1 MTPPPRIR
9 VLIVDDS
16 AFARK
21 VLRLSLNSDP
31 RIEVVGS
38 AGDGLDALE
47 KIDELR
53 PDVVTLD
60 LVMPGLDGIGVLRAL
75 ATLAVR
81 PRVVLVTISDEDSE
95 LTVEALQLGAID
107 LVKKPTGLATDRLYE
122 MSGELVGRVIAA
134 AAARPLVLPPS
145 DVLPATP
152 RGKTVAGT
160 KVVVIGTSTG
170 GPQALTHV
178 LSALPAD
185 FPVPIAIAL
194 HIPGEYT
201 EALARRLSL
210 VSSLEVVEARDGER
224 CGRGRVVLA
233 RGGAHLTIEADGEG
247 FIARVSRQPST
258 TPYFPS
264 VDLLFASAAEAFRS
278 GVLGVVLTG
287 MGEDGLL
294 GARAIVAA
302 GGRMLTEAESSCV
315 VFGMPRAVKEAG
327 LSMGEARIDAMADQ
341 LVRSLSWAVE
351 NSS

>member
-21 VLRLSLNSDP
+21 VLRLSLSSDP

-47 KIDELR
+47 KIDALN

-60 LVMPGLDGIGVLRAL
+60 LVMPGLDGLGVLRAL
-75 ATLAVR
+75 SALAVR
-81 PRVVLVTISDEDSE
+81 PRVVLVTISGEDSE

-107 LVKKPTGLATDRLYE
+107 LVKKPTALATDRLYE
-122 MSGELVGRVIAA
+122 MSAELVARVIAA
-134 AAARPLVLPPS
+134 AGARPQVLPPEGAA
-145 DVLPATP
+145 PATV
-152 RGKTVAGT
+152 RGAVAGT
-160 KVVVIGTSTG
+160 QVVVIGTSTG

-178 LSALPAD
+178 LSRLPAD
-185 FPVPIAIAL
+185 FPVPVAIAL

-201 EALARRLSL
+201 EALAKRLSL
-210 VSSLEVVEARDGER
+210 VSALEVVEARDGER
-224 CGRGRVVLA
+224 CQRGRVVLA
-233 RGGAHLTIEADGEG
+233 RGGAHLTIQNDGEG

-264 VDLLFASAAEAFRS
+264 VDLLFTSAAEAFRS

-287 MGEDGLL
+287 MGEDGLI
-294 GARAIVAA
+294 GAQAIVAA

-315 VFGMPRAVKEAG
+315 VYGMPRAVKEAG

-341 LVRSLSWAVE
+341 LVRSL
-351 NSS
+351 